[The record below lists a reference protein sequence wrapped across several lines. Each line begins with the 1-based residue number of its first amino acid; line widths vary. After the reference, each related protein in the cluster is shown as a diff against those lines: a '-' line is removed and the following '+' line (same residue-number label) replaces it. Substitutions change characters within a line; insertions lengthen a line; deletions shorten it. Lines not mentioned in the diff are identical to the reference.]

1 MEAVPDAQS
10 PPAREDYQEN
20 VAPLLD
26 QLRMFLAGAETNAE
40 STTFTTMITIE

>member
-1 MEAVPDAQS
+1 LEAVPDAQS

-20 VAPLLD
+20 VAPFLD